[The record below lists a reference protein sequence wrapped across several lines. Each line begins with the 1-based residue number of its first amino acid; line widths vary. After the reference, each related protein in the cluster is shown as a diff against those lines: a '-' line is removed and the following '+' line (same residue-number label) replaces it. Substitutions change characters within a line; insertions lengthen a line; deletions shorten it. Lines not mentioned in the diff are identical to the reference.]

1 MDRRKQQVLK
11 AVVQDYVDTAEP
23 VGSRTL
29 ARKYGLGVSPATI
42 RNEMADLEEMG
53 FLEQPHTSAGRI
65 PSDRGY
71 RFFVDMLMDTVVP
84 APAMVERLR
93 RLYAARV
100 DQVGRLLRQTAQVL
114 SEATDCLAL
123 VEAPRVE
130 PVTFR
135 HLQVLPLSERRAVL
149 VLVTDEG
156 LVQQRLLELPE
167 PASEAD
173 LQRISAALSRRLA
186 GLTLDRVGH
195 TVLRE
200 LYDELAACGALLEV
214 ALEALRPPAS
224 DDDHPVFVLG
234 TRRLFR
240 QPEFHDVERAQV
252 VLGLV
257 ERQDLVRDLLGRQ
270 GSEELVIT
278 IGHENPY
285 PDLYDCSVVSAT
297 YRLGGEAAGRI
308 AVLGPKRMHYPRI
321 TSLME
326 LLAQLLTEALER
338 TVR

>member
-71 RFFVDMLMDTVVP
+71 RFFVDVLMDTV
-84 APAMVERLR
+84 APPPELVERLHR
-93 RLYAARV
+93 MYSERV
-100 DQVGRLLRQTAQVL
+100 DQVGRLLKQTAKVL

-123 VEAPRVE
+123 VESPRVE

-135 HLQVLPLSERRAVL
+135 HLQLLPLSERRAL
-149 VLVTDEG
+149 LLLVTEEG
-156 LVQQRLLELPE
+156 LVQQRLVQLPE
-167 PASEAD
+167 PVDENE
-173 LQRISAALSRRLA
+173 LQQISTVLTRRLA
-186 GLTLDRVGH
+186 GLTLDQVRR

-200 LYDELAACGALLEV
+200 LHEELATCGALLDV

-224 DDDHPVFVLG
+224 DDDQLLFVLG
-234 TRRLFR
+234 TRYLFR
-240 QPEFHDVERAQV
+240 QPEFQDVQRAQA

-257 ERQDLVRDLLGRQ
+257 EQQELVRELLGHQ
-270 GSEELVIT
+270 DSGEVVVT
-278 IGHENPY
+278 IGHENSH
-285 PDLYDCSVVSAT
+285 PDLYDCSIVTAS
-297 YRLGGEAAGRI
+297 YRLGSETAGRI
-308 AVLGPKRMHYPRI
+308 AVLGPKRMQYARI
-321 TSLME
+321 SGLIE
-326 LLAQLLTEALER
+326 LLAHMLSEAFER
-338 TVR
+338 SVR